1 MFKEPVEILPNVNYT
16 ACATLKV
23 SHLLVIIPDT
33 RAAQHCLGVHFSH
46 RKRVN
51 LIVGIVQNLEGLI
64 NAKFQLFSMLGIHLN
79 SNIILEKCWFLC
91 LHTSDS
97 CGQMRYV
104 LGFSIHPSVGYLL
117 VNAISVALI

>member
-1 MFKEPVEILPNVNYT
+1 
-16 ACATLKV
+16 
-23 SHLLVIIPDT
+23 
-33 RAAQHCLGVHFSH
+33 
-46 RKRVN
+46 
-51 LIVGIVQNLEGLI
+51 
-64 NAKFQLFSMLGIHLN
+64 MLGIHLN

-117 VNAISVALI
+117 GSDLKTVREFLKI

>member
-1 MFKEPVEILPNVNYT
+1 
-16 ACATLKV
+16 
-23 SHLLVIIPDT
+23 
-33 RAAQHCLGVHFSH
+33 
-46 RKRVN
+46 
-51 LIVGIVQNLEGLI
+51 
-64 NAKFQLFSMLGIHLN
+64 MLGIHLN